1 MKQVERIWA
10 ELSAKSQDASKGVEK
25 VELSVA
31 KDVQKA
37 LSDGK
42 SALSKAQKA
51 FDKLDA
57 VDRKLVN
64 QVKKAIAD
72 ADKASA
78 QYTSA
83 RDEAIQMSIRVAD
96 ILERAEQGAREFG
109 FDAKSIKGY
118 SELDNIYND
127 LDSLPIDYDYTDLR
141 PIVS

>member
-1 MKQVERIWA
+1 MKQIEKVWA
-10 ELSAKSQDASKGVEK
+10 AINAHKENLSTHK
-25 VELSVA
+25 VELNLVG
-31 KDVQKA
+31 DVQKA

-51 FDKLDA
+51 FDQLDT
-57 VDRKLVN
+57 VDRELVN

-83 RDEAIQMSIRVAD
+83 RDEAIQISIRVAD
-96 ILERAEQGAREFG
+96 ILERAEQGARELG
-109 FDAKSIKGY
+109 FDAKSIQGY
-118 SELDNIYND
+118 SELDNIFND

-141 PIVS
+141 TIVS